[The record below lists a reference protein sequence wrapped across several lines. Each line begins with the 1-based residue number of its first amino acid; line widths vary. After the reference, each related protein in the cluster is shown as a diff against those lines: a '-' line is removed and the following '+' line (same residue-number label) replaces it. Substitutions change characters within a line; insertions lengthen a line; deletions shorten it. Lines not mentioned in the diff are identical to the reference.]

1 MTTTLDLQVSPRLKR
16 PACRHQDQTT
26 GEAVRIV
33 NLQVGRIVRNVLQRE
48 GRAAP
53 APAEASAHSSRSS
66 RGPSHS

>member
-33 NLQVGRIVRNVLQRE
+33 NLQGA
-48 GRAAP
+48 G
-53 APAEASAHSSRSS
+53 
-66 RGPSHS
+66 